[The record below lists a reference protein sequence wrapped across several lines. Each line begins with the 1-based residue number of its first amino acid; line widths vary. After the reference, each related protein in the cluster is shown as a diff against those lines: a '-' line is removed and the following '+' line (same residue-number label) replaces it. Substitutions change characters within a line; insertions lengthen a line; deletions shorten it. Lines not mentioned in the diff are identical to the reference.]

1 MTTQQ
6 LAGNSLY
13 NVFLEESSARVHA
26 LKWLH
31 TFYVTIPILC
41 QQKDLFGGLTK
52 GWVQKIAN
60 LAAFQYHIYCCE
72 IKWQIAFCT

>member
-13 NVFLEESSARVHA
+13 NESSARVLA

-41 QQKDLFGGLTK
+41 QQKFGGLTK

-72 IKWQIAFCT
+72 IKWQSAFCT